1 MKKELQ
7 KKLKELAQNIVAHD
21 SLEEITKMKEQ
32 ARDLYEKLS
41 VLEYL
46 ETQILGES
54 KSDKKEESLDSKSFR
69 EQNWFKD
76 PKPVPSPENKEEL
89 IEPATEKI
97 KDLVA
102 QMPEESQQVD
112 ELLEK
117 VLPPKQIQKNDL
129 EDFASHYKEMPVF
142 ERKENP
148 GVSKSETL
156 TETIENPKPV
166 ETSKQNDIEK
176 PKSINDT
183 IQAGLTIGLNDR
195 LAFIKH
201 LFDGNADDYARV
213 LSQINTMPTFEKA
226 QEFIKGKVK
235 PDYNYWL
242 QKDEYS
248 ERFMTLIEKRFN

>member
-7 KKLKELAQNIVAHD
+7 KKLKELAQNIAAHD
-21 SLEEITKMKEQ
+21 SLGEITKMKEQ
-32 ARDLYEKLS
+32 ARELYEKLS
-41 VLEYL
+41 VLEYMESQIMGSTAL
-46 ETQILGES
+46 ET
-54 KSDKKEESLDSKSFR
+54 KEESLDSKSFR

-102 QMPEESQQVD
+102 QMPQESQQVD

-117 VLPPKQIQKNDL
+117 VLPPKQFQKNDL

-142 ERKENP
+142 ERKETP
-148 GVSKSETL
+148 LVSKNEANTETL
-156 TETIENPKPV
+156 EKPKD
-166 ETSKQNDIEK
+166 EEATKQNTVEK
-176 PKSINDT
+176 PKSLNDS
-183 IQAGLTIGLNDR
+183 IQGAMTIGLNDR

-201 LFDGNADDYARV
+201 LFDGSADDYSRV
-213 LSQINTMPTFEKA
+213 LSQINTMPSFEKA
-226 QEFIKGKVK
+226 QEFIKGRVK

-242 QKDEYS
+242 NKDEYS